1 MNSPK
6 WKEVI
11 HKCNNLISKLTDDS
25 INVNKSIHNIEQN
38 NKISANKIPIQ
49 TKGKTLD
56 YINNLCN
63 NNCVKGDKV
72 VVEELPKDF
81 CFDIFFT
88 TSETDPFGPNQ

>member
-11 HKCNNLISKLTDDS
+11 HKCNNLISKLTDNS

-63 NNCVKGDKV
+63 KNCVKGDKV